1 MEGLGQMVAGLIEQ
15 YQQSVEMQ
23 VQINSYDSIFW
34 IYNNEFLNTDPM
46 KLFIF
51 DYSMPIM
58 MQIKH
63 FLTKVWI
70 RNEPQNVST
79 GCLFMMLSLTVV
91 SSRGNIEED
100 LIKD

>member
-1 MEGLGQMVAGLIEQ
+1 
-15 YQQSVEMQ
+15 
-23 VQINSYDSIFW
+23 
-34 IYNNEFLNTDPM
+34 
-46 KLFIF
+46 
-51 DYSMPIM
+51 MPIM